1 MSNQKHRQPDNPEL
15 RLQYWETLR
24 VYRKTLRTK
33 KEQHV
38 RHQLQII
45 EESIDSNDFWKK
57 WHSFSKP
64 QKEELAIQNGDI
76 WKNHFESLYTA
87 VPLNS
92 AQNNLLNKLQ
102 ILESVIKDNQN
113 PLDYQ
118 ITEAELLAKIQAL
131 QPKKASGPDGILNEM
146 LKFDDHKFNI
156 AILKL
161 FNLILGVGHFP
172 DLWSEGII
180 TPIFKS
186 GNKFDPNNYRGICV
200 SSNLGKLFCSILNSR
215 LQDFLREHDVLSKS
229 QIGFTPKHRTTDHIY
244 TLHTLINKDVH
255 QNKRKIFSCFVD
267 FKKVFDSIWHDG
279 LFLKLIGG
287 RSMTS
292 SKPCTVI

>member
-38 RHQLQII
+38 RHPLQII
-45 EESIDSNDFWKK
+45 EESIVSNDFWKK